1 MVQPAVV
8 EPAAEPEESAEH
20 RDLLDFGPG
29 ELTAVERWQIR
40 FVRRTFESGRL
51 DRVIRILQRQIGAN
65 WIDVS
70 TRNLLHVH
78 GADRLP
84 PFARGEST
92 ILVSNHRSFFDLFVV
107 SSVLLKRPFEQRI
120 MFPVRSQFFY
130 DTPLGLAVNGAMSF
144 FAMYPPVFRDRDRVA
159 LNRASVEE
167 VIRLLRAGGTFVGL
181 HPEGKRNKSDDPY
194 TLLPARPG
202 VGRIIQATRGRTTVV
217 PVFINGLGNDIV
229 RQVAGNYLKK
239 GDPVTIVFGAP
250 ITFGALL
257 DGPSTRDAHLRIA
270 EQALDAVRAL
280 AEEERG
286 LRSAAQLPTS
296 RGRGPR

>member
-1 MVQPAVV
+1 MAQPVV
-8 EPAAEPEESAEH
+8 AELEPLAEESADY

-40 FVRRTFESGRL
+40 FVRKTFEARRL
-51 DRVIRILQRQIGAN
+51 DRLIRILQRQIGAN

-78 GADRLP
+78 GLERLP
-84 PFARGEST
+84 PFARGDST

-107 SSVLLKRPFEQRI
+107 SSVLLKRPFGQRI

-167 VIRLLRAGGTFVGL
+167 TIRLLRAGGAFVGL

-202 VGRIIQATRGRTTVV
+202 VGRIIQATRGATTVV
-217 PVFINGLGNDIV
+217 PVFINGLINDLV
-229 RQVAGNYLKK
+229 RQVAGNYLKR
-239 GDPVTIVFGAP
+239 GAPVTIIFGAP
-250 ITFGALL
+250 IAFDGLL
-257 DGPSTRDAHLRIA
+257 EGPSTREQHLRIA
-270 EQALDAVRAL
+270 EHALDAVRAL
-280 AEEERG
+280 GVEERAH
-286 LRSAAQLPTS
+286 RAAQSPGSS
-296 RGRGPR
+296 RAPA

>member
-1 MVQPAVV
+1 MAQPAVHEAV
-8 EPAAEPEESAEH
+8 TPEEESADY

-40 FVRRTFESGRL
+40 FVRKTFESGRL

-78 GADRLP
+78 GVDRLP
-84 PFARGEST
+84 AFARGEST

-107 SSVLLKRPFEQRI
+107 SSVLLKRPFGQRI

-144 FAMYPPVFRDRDRVA
+144 FAMYPPVFRQRERA
-159 LNRASVEE
+159 TLNLASLDE
-167 VIRLLRAGGTFVGL
+167 VTWLLKRGGTFCGI
-181 HPEGKRNKSDDPY
+181 HPEGTRKKDDDPY
-194 TLLPARPG
+194 TFLPAQSG
-202 VGRIIQATRGRTTVV
+202 VGRIIRHANV
-217 PVFINGLGNDIV
+217 PVLPVFVNGLGNDFV
-229 RQVAGNYLKK
+229 KQVASDFSREGT
-239 GDPVTIVFGAP
+239 PITVVFGRP
-250 ITFGALL
+250 IDFRTLL
-257 DGPSTRDAHLRIA
+257 DEPPSPRLYKRIS
-270 EQALDAVRAL
+270 ERTLEVIGEL

-286 LRSAAQLPTS
+286 IRKTLID
-296 RGRGPR
+296 